1 MLRRCWHVS
10 VEAGAAITPL
20 LERERSIVMSVS
32 VRIVCLSASI
42 LLKPAFKHRHFKRH
56 LHSRRS
62 FFYGGLAIR

>member
-10 VEAGAAITPL
+10 VQAGAAITPL

-56 LHSRRS
+56 
-62 FFYGGLAIR
+62 FT